1 MNDDKNTHST
11 PDDINQSFQDYQD
24 FLTIKERRL
33 KIPVVF
39 DNDALDPIL
48 DMLSDS
54 TPDLTGTPL

>member
-11 PDDINQSFQDYQD
+11 PDDINQSFDDYQS
-24 FLTIKERRL
+24 FLDIRNRRL

-39 DNDALDPIL
+39 DNDSLDPIL
-48 DMLSDS
+48 DLLKDS